1 VSYVITLSVTR
12 RKLPRK
18 RVPESLRCAEEL
30 FRKFHCFPSGE
41 TIRLPQERA
50 IPAVLA
56 HVGELCGLIYR
67 SDRGQRGRP
76 RTFVHFF
83 KLRPQLTCDA
93 GGKQL
98 YILGGNYR
106 VTHRGLEG

>member
-1 VSYVITLSVTR
+1 VSYVIRLSVTST
-12 RKLPRK
+12 KLPSERL
-18 RVPESLRCAEEL
+18 PESVRHAQQL
-30 FRKFHCFPSGE
+30 FRRFHCFPSDR
-41 TIRLPQERA
+41 TIRLPQTRA
-50 IPAVLA
+50 IPEVLA

-83 KLRPQLTCDA
+83 KLRPHLTCDG

>member
-1 VSYVITLSVTR
+1 VSYLITLSVTST
-12 RKLPRK
+12 KLPCR
-18 RVPESLRCAEEL
+18 RVPESLRRAQEL
-30 FRKFHCFPSGE
+30 FRQFHCFPSKE
-41 TIRLPQERA
+41 TIRVPQGRA
-50 IPAVLA
+50 IPEVLA

-93 GGKQL
+93 RGKQL
-98 YILGGNYR
+98 YILGGSYR
-106 VTHRGLEG
+106 VTQRGVEG